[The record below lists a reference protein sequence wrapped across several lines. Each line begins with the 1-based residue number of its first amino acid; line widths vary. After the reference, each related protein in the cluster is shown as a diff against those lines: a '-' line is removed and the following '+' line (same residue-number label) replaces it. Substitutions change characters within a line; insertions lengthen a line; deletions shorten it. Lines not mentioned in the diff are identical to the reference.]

1 MMKKITVTVSGL
13 SPFEMEVDYRQE
25 KSELGNILRAL
36 SCATEIVSREAVKI
50 GEEIPVDI
58 LRETE
63 SSFHLT
69 DCDPTDT
76 GKTVY
81 EALFELDDGKKI
93 LGYSDQDQPVANGD
107 YYHCKA
113 TKDLK
118 GRVIVVAKYVTNF
131 RFTPL

>member
-1 MMKKITVTVSGL
+1 MKKITVTVSGL
-13 SPFEMEVDYRQE
+13 SPFEMEVDYRPE

-36 SCATEIVSREAVKI
+36 SCATVKTSKEAVKI
-50 GEEIPVDI
+50 GEEIPVYI

-63 SSFHLT
+63 LFYHLT
-69 DCDPTDT
+69 DCEPADT

-81 EALFELDDGKKI
+81 EAVFELNDGKKI
-93 LGYSDQDQPVANGD
+93 LGYSDQDQPKANGE
-107 YYHCKA
+107 YYHCAA
-113 TKDLK
+113 TKDMK